1 MKSLLKYF
9 LFVLLLVVSVSCKK
23 DPPPVLTI
31 SSEQLTLDYTASTS
45 TITIKSNYSWSL
57 SSSADWITVSP
68 MSSLNESSVTVVAKE
83 NKTYESRSADI
94 VVSTGKDGTE
104 SFLRKTIR
112 VTQSGKSN
120 TAPDAPIITFPANN
134 ASDFSRLAYFRWNK
148 ALDPD
153 NDVVRYELQVSQ
165 LNTFD
170 EGPLTTII
178 RTDTLLYGYSP
189 ALLKENTR
197 YYWRV
202 YSIDTQNSRA
212 ASSVYSFV
220 TGTTGGYV
228 NGEYRVAFTNT
239 KGTYPN
245 EIVFTGDGYAVE
257 NFLDGAKFEKD
268 MNDGIEAFF
277 SVEPY
282 KSYRDYFKVYKLAVY
297 SQDNGVTQTDQNIT
311 KKTAFSTVFKGGSS
325 METDDALVFKKVETI
340 PDVKGKLNNT
350 LVVLVVNQDRYAGT
364 CWMWSDGKAIAI
376 SPASTSTRNYI
387 NFKNIINHEAGGHG
401 FGRLADEYITAAN
414 KDKTITESEKSS
426 LTAWTK
432 YGFYPNVDTTSNL
445 TQIKWK
451 NFVDKTGYLV
461 RAYEGAY
468 YFTFGVWRPETSS
481 CMIDNRQYYNAP
493 SREHIVKRI
502 LRTSAGVRIND
513 YSNGVIT
520 PIPNDPFNF
529 DEFVRLDVDKTESA
543 TRFYKET
550 YNPLTFV
557 HLAPPVMIEVK

>member
-1 MKSLLKYF
+1 M
-9 LFVLLLVVSVSCKK
+9 
-23 DPPPVLTI
+23 
-31 SSEQLTLDYTASTS
+31 
-45 TITIKSNYSWSL
+45 
-57 SSSADWITVSP
+57 
-68 MSSLNESSVTVVAKE
+68 
-83 NKTYESRSADI
+83 
-94 VVSTGKDGTE
+94 
-104 SFLRKTIR
+104 
-112 VTQSGKSN
+112 
-120 TAPDAPIITFPANN
+120 
-134 ASDFSRLAYFRWNK
+134 
-148 ALDPD
+148 
-153 NDVVRYELQVSQ
+153 
-165 LNTFD
+165 
-170 EGPLTTII
+170 
-178 RTDTLLYGYSP
+178 
-189 ALLKENTR
+189 
-197 YYWRV
+197 
-202 YSIDTQNSRA
+202 
-212 ASSVYSFV
+212 
-220 TGTTGGYV
+220 
-228 NGEYRVAFTNT
+228 
-239 KGTYPN
+239 
-245 EIVFTGDGYAVE
+245 
-257 NFLDGAKFEKD
+257 
-268 MNDGIEAFF
+268 
-277 SVEPY
+277 
-282 KSYRDYFKVYKLAVY
+282 
-297 SQDNGVTQTDQNIT
+297 
-311 KKTAFSTVFKGGSS
+311 
-325 METDDALVFKKVETI
+325 FKKVETI